1 MTTNPRNPLQVLKDA
16 KQIAKDHG
24 CFISERRGLYLL
36 YRIIN
41 GRAVYQGYRSTQSC
55 AAGRQARPN
64 ERRVRRGRQNMD
76 FYIERKHTDDRM
88 DEVISFRGE
97 VRMSDL
103 ARLRLNVLDHALLDD
118 VGGDEKA
125 TPADYLLT
133 LEMIFRR
140 HAEQTPNA

>member
-1 MTTNPRNPLQVLKDA
+1 
-16 KQIAKDHG
+16 
-24 CFISERRGLYLL
+24 
-36 YRIIN
+36 
-41 GRAVYQGYRSTQSC
+41 
-55 AAGRQARPN
+55 
-64 ERRVRRGRQNMD
+64 MD
-76 FYIERKHTDDRM
+76 FYLERKHTDDRM

-103 ARLRLNVLDHALLDD
+103 ARLRLNGLDHALLDD

-140 HAEQTPNA
+140 HAEQAPNQTAKRAATRKG